1 MKKHLV
7 LFIFLYF
14 FFEKSIFATVENKI
28 LIKVSSETITN
39 FDVKQKILTSLI
51 ISNQPINQKNIDAL
65 KSQTIENLIN
75 LNLKKTELKKYSIKV
90 DDLQIN
96 NYLNLI
102 SSNNIINLK
111 EKFKSNEID
120 YDVFLDEIL
129 VELKWQ
135 KLVFGK
141 FKDRISIDEK
151 TINGELSKIIN
162 EQNTTLEYKIA
173 EIEILSG
180 DQNENKK
187 KIIEIKKQINELG
200 FEETALTYSISTSAT
215 NKGDLGWVNSNSL
228 SNNFNKIISKMKIG
242 EVSEAVYNQNTIVFY
257 KLLDQRYLKNENI
270 NKNKIKE
277 RLVNQKK
284 NELLNLYS
292 KSYLSKLKNTTFI
305 EFK

>member
-7 LFIFLYF
+7 LFIFLCF

-28 LIKVSSETITN
+28 LIKVNNEIITN

-65 KSQTIENLIN
+65 KSQTIESLIN

-111 EKFKSNEID
+111 EKFKSNKID
-120 YDVFLDEIL
+120 YEVFLDEIL

-135 KLVFGK
+135 KLIFGK
-141 FKDRISIDEK
+141 FKNRISIDEK
-151 TINGELSKIIN
+151 TINEELSKIIN
-162 EQNTTLEYKIA
+162 EQNAILEYKIA

-180 DQNENKK
+180 DQNENQN
-187 KIIEIKKQINELG
+187 KIIEIKKQINEIG

-228 SNNFNKIISKMKIG
+228 SNNFNKIIGEMKIG
-242 EVSEAVYNQNTIVFY
+242 EVSEPVYNQNTIVFY

-270 NKNKIKE
+270 NKDKIKE

-284 NELLNLYS
+284 NEMLNLYS
-292 KSYLSKLKNTTFI
+292 KSYLSKLKNTSFI